1 MIENGR
7 TTESKRKTV
16 AEKDILLGII
26 IERECDIEIGRE
38 RERERERVEMERKR

>member
-38 RERERERVEMERKR
+38 RERERVEMERKR

>member
-38 RERERERVEMERKR
+38 RERE